1 MQTQIE
7 VQLSK
12 LKIDPANVRGEG
24 ELEPSFLASIATKG
38 IIQPLTVR
46 KNGEGYLVTDGG
58 KRLQALQDLAKRG
71 RFGGDHMVPV
81 VVRDDSDIEAAD
93 TSLTANFV
101 RSDMHPAD
109 QYEAFAKLQS
119 GGMTRD
125 EIKKRYGLSTKQVDQ
140 VLALGALSPA
150 VRKAWKTD
158 KIREDAVQAFTLEP
172 DHARQDAILK
182 KLGKWPNRWQVRSAI
197 VGEDREYGKLMIFVT
212 PAAYEAAGGTIIKN
226 LFAQNNEA
234 ASHVS
239 DSALLMRLA
248 EEKMRAECDK
258 LVADGWGWAEID
270 DNNRRYQMDR
280 LDRGGGKPKATDK
293 PNCGCLLYIDHKGAL
308 VVEKWFS
315 KTKPEAAADKAK
327 ATKAGAGAQAAAVA
341 KAPSV
346 ISNALRE
353 RLKKQLLKAT
363 QKALLEV
370 TESGGLDLALAK
382 IVAGQIEPDRP
393 NYMPRKVL
401 DGLAAVR
408 ENIGHKFMLAAVLKN
423 FDAKDYFSSAPN
435 GFVIAAI
442 KEAGFSEDQ
451 AKTANKTKAEI
462 WKFAQAHVPATG
474 WLPKELRGPYYT
486 GPAKA
491 APKPAAKA
499 KAAKKKAR

>member
-1 MQTQIE
+1 MQNQIE
-7 VQLSK
+7 VALSN

-24 ELEPSFLASIATKG
+24 ELEPSFLASIAEKG
-38 IIQPLTVR
+38 VIQPLTVR
-46 KNGEGYLVTDGG
+46 KNGDGYLVTDGG
-58 KRLQALQDLAKRG
+58 KRLQALQALSKRG
-71 RFGGDHMVPV
+71 RFGGDHPVSV

-93 TSLTANFV
+93 TSLTANFI

-109 QYEAFAKLQS
+109 QFEAFAKLQA
-119 GGMTRD
+119 GGMKRED
-125 EIKKRYGLSTKQVDQ
+125 IKKRYGLSAKEVDQ
-140 VLALGALSPA
+140 VLALGALSPT
-150 VRKAWKTD
+150 VRAAWKAD
-158 KIREDAVQAFTLEP
+158 RIREDAVQAFTLEP

-182 KLGKWPNRWQVRSAI
+182 KLGKWPNRWQVRTAI
-197 VGEDREYGKLMIFVT
+197 LGEEREYGKVMVFVT
-212 PAAYEAAGGTIIKN
+212 PAAYEAAGGAIVKN

-239 DSALLMRLA
+239 DPALLMRLA
-248 EEKMRAECDK
+248 EEKIKAECDK
-258 LVADGWGWAEID
+258 LVADGWGWAEVD
-270 DNNRRYQMDR
+270 DSNRRYQMDQ
-280 LDRGGGKPKATDK
+280 LDRSGGKPKAADK
-293 PNCGCLLYIDHKGAL
+293 PNCGCLLYLDHKGEL

-315 KTKPEAAADKAK
+315 KTKPAATADKGK
-327 ATKAGAGAQAAAVA
+327 ATKAAGSPVAAAA

-346 ISNALRE
+346 LSNALRE

-363 QKALLEV
+363 HKALLEI
-370 TESGGLDLALAK
+370 TEDGGLDLALAK

-423 FDAKDYFSSAPN
+423 FDAKDYFSSAPK
-435 GFVIAAI
+435 GFVITAI
-442 KEAGFSEDQ
+442 RESGFSEDQ

-462 WKFAQAHVPATG
+462 WKFAQANVPATG

-491 APKPAAKA
+491 AAAKPAAKA
-499 KAAKKKAR
+499 KVAKKKVR